1 MRDTHDGM
9 IEILDANLN
18 EGVYSSLVECLINSE
33 LLKLKFSIIASD
45 YQRLKKILQFRPFE
59 NTGIA
64 PYRYFFTLRYRKDV
78 DNKDL
83 AFFNIRVEQL
93 DKHKQFEFCIS
104 QKYIANLL
112 WINTIHDKKQIENLI
127 QK

>member
-18 EGVYSSLVECLINSE
+18 EGVYSSLVECIINGE
-33 LLKLKFSIIASD
+33 LLKLNFLIIASD

-64 PYRYFFTLRYRKDV
+64 PYRYFFTFSYRKDI

-93 DKHKQFEFCIS
+93 DKHKQFEFSIS

-112 WINTIHDKKQIENLI
+112 WISTIHDKKQIENII